1 MKKQDKSEHYQKIID
16 SMEELTSKMDA
27 IAQEYFEANV
37 DFISKLG
44 DARLSEDLSEDA
56 RLSYY
61 DRRFKD
67 LLEELENENRLL
79 KREKINLQFRK
90 SLLTADESTSL
101 I

>member
-1 MKKQDKSEHYQKIID
+1 MKKQDKTEHYQRIID
-16 SMEELTSKMDA
+16 SMEELTMKMDA

-44 DARLSEDLSEDA
+44 DTKLRDELAQEG

-61 DRRFKD
+61 DKRFKG
-67 LLEELENENRLL
+67 LLEELERENKLL
-79 KREKINLQFRK
+79 KREKVNLQFRK
-90 SLLTADESTSL
+90 SLLTADESASL

>member
-1 MKKQDKSEHYQKIID
+1 
-16 SMEELTSKMDA
+16 MDA

-44 DARLSEDLSEDA
+44 DTRLSNELSEEG

-67 LLEELENENRLL
+67 LLEELENENKLL

-90 SLLTADESTSL
+90 SLLTADESASL

>member
-16 SMEELTSKMDA
+16 SMEELTSKMDS

-44 DARLSEDLSEDA
+44 DARLRNELSEDG

-67 LLEELENENRLL
+67 LLEDLENENRLL
-79 KREKINLQFRK
+79 KREKVNLQFRR

>member
-44 DARLSEDLSEDA
+44 DARLRDGLSEDA